1 MDIDKHE
8 KIEELMASDLD
19 HWLCNLYFEVVK
31 LPRYSSFNCE
41 GGGYR
46 RLNFLCVLCSVRCD
60 VWGCDVCVCLRER
73 ESVCM
78 CVCVRMCMTV

>member
-31 LPRYSSFNCE
+31 LPRYSSFICE
-41 GGGYR
+41 GGGGR
-46 RLNFLCVLCSVRCD
+46 GGGSIGDLSFCVCCVLCI
-60 VWGCDVCVCLRER
+60 CVL
-73 ESVCM
+73 
-78 CVCVRMCMTV
+78 